1 MKSKRATYARLLL
14 WSLALLLAAPPGG
27 IMAQAQDS
35 GGQQTFMQE
44 ELDQMLAPI
53 ALYPDDLLVQVLMAA
68 TYPLEVVQAAR
79 WVQANPNLSGDQ
91 LAAALEQQDWDPSVK
106 SLVSFP
112 SVLQMLNDRLEWMQ
126 KLGDAFLA
134 QKDQVMDTVQKLR
147 QRAQTQGYLQTT
159 SQERVQIDP
168 QSQAIAIEPADPQ
181 IIYVPAYDPTVV
193 YGPWWW
199 PAYPPY
205 YYYPRGVAITG
216 GFITFRVALGLP
228 WGYAWG
234 GFDWHRH
241 DVLINVT
248 RNEHFN
254 NRIDRSRYASHVTA
268 GGGGQGA
275 WRHEPVHRGGVAYRT
290 PSVAQ
295 QFGRGPRP
303 GASARQDFRGFD
315 SSGTGRV
322 AVQGPNRQAPPQPR
336 VAAGPPQQRGAEGPP
351 QQRVAEG
358 PPQQR
363 GAAPPVQA
371 RPEAPRAAPPQ
382 PRVAAPPPPQP
393 RVAAPPVQARPE
405 APRQVSGPARQ
416 EVQGMRSPTAFGSG
430 SPGNQV
436 RQESS
441 RGHESLSSAR
451 GPAPAVN
458 RPAPTVNRPAP
469 RPRSRRWCSARQWT

>member
-1 MKSKRATYARLLL
+1 MKSKKAVCARLLL

-27 IMAQAQDS
+27 IMAQGQDS
-35 GGQQTFMQE
+35 GGQPTFMQE

-53 ALYPDDLLVQVLMAA
+53 ALYPDDLLAQVLMAA
-68 TYPLEVVQAAR
+68 TYPLEVVEAAR
-79 WVQANPNLSGDQ
+79 WVQANPGLSGDQ

-112 SVLQMLNDRLEWMQ
+112 SVLQMLSDRLDWTQ

-147 QRAQTQGYLQTT
+147 QRAQSQGYLQTT
-159 SQERVQIDP
+159 SQEKVVVDP
-168 QSQAIAIEPADPQ
+168 QSQAIDIEPADPQ
-181 IIYVPAYDPTVV
+181 VIYVPAYDPTVV

-205 YYYPRGVAITG
+205 YYYPPGLVITG
-216 GFITFRVALGLP
+216 GFIGFRVALGLA

-248 RNEHFN
+248 RNERFN
-254 NRIDRSRYASHVTA
+254 NRIDRNRYESHVTA

-275 WRHEPVHRGGVAYRT
+275 WKHDPAHRRGVAYRT

-303 GASARQDFRGFD
+303 GASARQDFRGFE
-315 SSGTGRV
+315 SSAPGRG
-322 AVQGPNRQAPPQPR
+322 AVQGPIRQAP
-336 VAAGPPQQRGAEGPP
+336 A
-351 QQRVAEG
+351 QQRVAAAPAQPRG
-358 PPQQR
+358 AAAPFQQRVAAPPAQQRVAPPPAQQR
-363 GAAPPVQA
+363 GAAPPAQ
-371 RPEAPRAAPPQ
+371 Q
-382 PRVAAPPPPQP
+382 RVAA
-393 RVAAPPVQARPE
+393 APVQARPE
-405 APRQVSGPARQ
+405 APRQVSSPGRQ

-451 GPAPAVN
+451 ASAPAAG
-458 RPAPTVNRPAP
+458 RPSPAP
-469 RPRSRRWCSARQWT
+469 RGPSGGASRGGRNR